1 MRDQIRLMVHESFIN
16 LCEETR
22 EDEIGRPLGSNPVR
36 AKRMTGLS
44 GKSKRGNP
52 LTTAAI
58 IAAMGAAGA
67 LGVNEIIKGIE
78 ERERQNSP
86 EVKAAEQKLKNI
98 ENAPLRRLDF
108 Q

>member
-16 LCEETR
+16 LCEGTR
-22 EDEIGRPLGSNPVR
+22 EDEVGRRSANPVE
-36 AKRMTGLS
+36 AKRMIGLS

-52 LTTAAI
+52 LATAAA

-67 LGVNEIIKGIE
+67 FGVDQIIKGIE
-78 ERERQNSP
+78 ARERENSP
-86 EVKAAEQKLKNI
+86 EVKAAEEKLKNI
-98 ENAPLRRLDF
+98 ENAPRRRLGF